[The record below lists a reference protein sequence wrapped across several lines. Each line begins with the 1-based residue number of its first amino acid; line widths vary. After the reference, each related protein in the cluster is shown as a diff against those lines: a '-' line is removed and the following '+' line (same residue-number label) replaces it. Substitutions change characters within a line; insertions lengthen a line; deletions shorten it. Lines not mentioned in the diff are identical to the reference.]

1 VATVATDA
9 VAEVR
14 DRTDIVGLV
23 SNYVQLKK
31 AGRNFKALCPFHQE
45 KTPSFVVFPD
55 SGNFKC
61 FGCGKGGDVFTF
73 YKEIERVEFREALEE
88 LAKRAGVE
96 LKSAPPPS
104 PERDAHRQRLI
115 ELNELAATFYASQL
129 RSSSGAEAGRKLV
142 ADRQLSPAIVESFQ
156 IGVAPESWDALATY
170 FAARGFDADR
180 AVEAGLLMKRDNG
193 GYYDRFRGRLMFPI
207 RDREGRVLGFG
218 GRAFGDEQ
226 PKYLNTP
233 QTELFDKSHLLYGL
247 DLAREEIHRRDK
259 VVVVEGYM
267 DVLAA
272 HQFGHRNV
280 VASMGTAIT
289 EPQLAL
295 LKRSTRNVVLA
306 LDADT
311 AGQAAMVRA
320 LETLPSGDTEAA
332 PVAGRDLVF
341 FEKRLS
347 LNIHVLALPVGKDP
361 DEMIRADPEG
371 WPAVVDAGK
380 PFMAFYIDRVSEG
393 VDLTDPREKDAAVHR
408 AASLLSLLPDGVE
421 FRHYV
426 EQLANRLRMADRQ
439 PIIEALR
446 QARKQNSI
454 VATPLPSPPV
464 PRQSKVEDHLVALIL
479 TYPSVLGEFAAELDP
494 NELTDARNREL
505 ITQIAAV
512 ATGGEALNGNEHLD
526 EQRARLLATIA
537 DQAPMNRLDVIREAT
552 RTLEKL
558 HSDQIKYTI
567 TELQVDIGIAER
579 EDDRETVKLLVPV
592 VDVMAAKKRDAAPRK
607 SPVFADSRDRKSA
620 RKCKIRVEL

>member
-295 LKRSTRNVVLA
+295 LKRSTRNVDLA

-371 WPAVVDAGK
+371 WPAVVDAAK

-620 RKCKIRVEL
+620 RKSKIRVEL